1 MAVSLHDLL
10 SYPESLRVAWSC
22 CDELFLFY
30 ALWMWHSWRSGCGR
44 SAKLAGL
51 QRLKGSAP
59 AFSSL
64 SDTNQ
69 DYWAGCSQKSSLLF
83 IHSAQ
88 LQLKF
93 RHKWLLFVYAKMGY
107 FCFVCCFWDLCWCT
121 VQCCLCS
128 FWLEKADFSNFK
140 IVQLISIKSLHAKKV
155 TFQMGGK
162 KGKKLDEGFLW
173 NTA

>member
-1 MAVSLHDLL
+1 MLPFKSVWRAVMILWTFINWHYKNISLCFIWFPFSHLNGLAVSLHDLL

-64 SDTNQ
+64 SETNQ

-83 IHSAQ
+83 IHSAR
-88 LQLKF
+88 LQLKV

-107 FCFVCCFWDLCWCT
+107 FCFVS
-121 VQCCLCS
+121 VHCS
-128 FWLEKADFSNFK
+128 VFETCAYVWSSVAYVHSD
-140 IVQLISIKSLHAKKV
+140 
-155 TFQMGGK
+155 
-162 KGKKLDEGFLW
+162 
-173 NTA
+173 